1 MNLIIAIILV
11 VVFSWILIQIGTLL
25 FVLKHANSS
34 KLDELRYLQG
44 SSKNVVDGQLANPP
58 STGDFRVS
66 RGLEWSQGGYV
77 AQSRLSVEAIKSTF
91 FAR

>member
-1 MNLIIAIILV
+1 MNLIVAIIV
-11 VVFSWILIQIGTLL
+11 AVVFSWILIQIGTLL
-25 FVLKHANSS
+25 FVLKHANRS

-58 STGDFRVS
+58 EAGDFRVS